1 MLLVANKTILLDL
14 YWCIILPQMTGYI
27 RYFDNGGK
35 IMSLKIADNNVLEKY
50 NKIWTRTIKN
60 DKHINS

>member
-1 MLLVANKTILLDL
+1 
-14 YWCIILPQMTGYI
+14 MTGYI

-50 NKIWTRTIKN
+50 NKI
-60 DKHINS
+60 